1 MKVLVATKDGQG
13 LRKNDF
19 SHTNDGEF
27 VGFVFECEGE
37 QVDGSCGCRRAFGG
51 LSSHKSTTTA
61 KVVQKELTEGQYL
74 ELYLRSRREAGWLKE
89 SDDCSWAVAEAR
101 EMLRVATAFPAG
113 AIVEKR
119 GDTIQARKTTMNG
132 RARQ

>member
-1 MKVLVATKDGQG
+1 MKVLVATKDGQSM
-13 LRKNDF
+13 RKNDF

-61 KVVQKELTEGQYL
+61 GVIQKELTESQYL

-89 SDDCSWAVAEAR
+89 SDDCSWAEAEAR
-101 EMLRVATAFPAG
+101 DMLRIAAAFPVG
-113 AIVEKR
+113 AILEKR
-119 GDTIQARKTTMNG
+119 GNKVQARKTTMNG
-132 RARQ
+132 RTRR